1 MTPEQVEALKKEYYN
16 KGIDTSVETIMAV
29 ALCDAVKVDDGIRI
43 ALIKLAQAMKK
54 NKIA

>member
-16 KGIDTSVETIMAV
+16 KGIDTSVETVMALV
-29 ALCDAVKVDDGIRI
+29 LCDAVKVDDGIRI